1 MYKQRGNCRK
11 FDLGGCFDSN
21 KENLYKEIYDVVG
34 YEYIKSLNINKL
46 YWMGLEEIRQL
57 IELLPRLEE
66 LRALDTIVGMRS
78 DDVIL
83 YKKVVFVV
91 LHLNQI

>member
-1 MYKQRGNCRK
+1 
-11 FDLGGCFDSN
+11 
-21 KENLYKEIYDVVG
+21 
-34 YEYIKSLNINKL
+34 
-46 YWMGLEEIRQL
+46 MGLEEIRQL